1 MKQSTKKSGRIARI
15 FGSKSLSK
23 FAMGACVVT
32 LGVAVS
38 LSPSAEHVVTVSSP
52 VQAKET
58 KGEGPA
64 DMSAEDVAKRV
75 QKFYKKTKDYHAH
88 FQQTYTDVAAGSKKK
103 SQGRV
108 YFKKPGKMRWDYYKD
123 DGKGRK
129 KVLVSDGESFWIY
142 EYEFKQVFK
151 KCLASSQLPT
161 SLKFLMGQGNLLK
174 EFNVSFADSST
185 AKAPVLELVPKEP
198 TSKYTKLVFE
208 LDPKTFQVEQTT
220 IYDPYG
226 NTNQIEF
233 NKAKINKNLPDSGF
247 NFKVPKGARVLNPQ
261 KKCASTSSNSSKS
274 STESADTSED

>member
-1 MKQSTKKSGRIARI
+1 MKQSTRKFGRIAKYL
-15 FGSKSLSK
+15 GSRGLSK
-23 FAMGACVVT
+23 LVLGACVVT
-32 LGVAVS
+32 LGAAVS
-38 LSPSAEHVVTVSSP
+38 LSPSADHFVAISSP
-52 VQAKET
+52 VQAKEN
-58 KGEGPA
+58 KGTGPA
-64 DMSAEDVAKRV
+64 DMSADDVAKRV
-75 QKFYKKTKDYHAH
+75 QKFYKKTEDYHAH
-88 FQQTYTDVAAGSKKK
+88 FEQTYTDVAAGSKKK

-161 SLKFLMGQGNLLK
+161 SLKFLMGQGDLLK

-185 AKAPVLELVPKEP
+185 AKKPVLEMVPKQP
-198 TSKYTKLVFE
+198 TSKYTKLIFE
-208 LDPKTFQVEQTT
+208 LDPKTFQVDQTT

-226 NTNQIEF
+226 NTNSIEF

-247 NFKVPKGARVLNPQ
+247 NFEIPKGARVLNPQ
-261 KKCASTSSNSSKS
+261 KKCSTPSTSSSGN
-274 STESADTSED
+274 SADSKTDGE